1 MGDDEPK
8 SETVSLEVPAR
19 ILTDLRALVD
29 AGLYLSLDEAL
40 REALL
45 NSWRYLRASV
55 HRIRVDPDV
64 PVTDEEETAPRDA

>member
-1 MGDDEPK
+1 MDDEEPK

-45 NSWRYLRASV
+45 NSWRYLGASC
-55 HRIRVDPDV
+55 HRIRVDPDA
-64 PVTDEEETAPRDA
+64 PVADEAGQPDV